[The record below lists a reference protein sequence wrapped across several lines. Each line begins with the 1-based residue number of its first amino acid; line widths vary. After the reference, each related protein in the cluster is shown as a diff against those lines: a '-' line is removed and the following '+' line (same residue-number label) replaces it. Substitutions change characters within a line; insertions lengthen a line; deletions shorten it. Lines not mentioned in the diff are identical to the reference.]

1 MKRVFILVVLMSA
14 AVLAVG
20 QTAAPAQKP
29 QSGAAPSQTAQPGQT
44 QQAPAAPAPA
54 PGIKAPPQAKT
65 QDEFKAF
72 QEAAAKTTAADTET
86 ASNDFA
92 AKFPNSELRTL
103 LYRKAMY
110 DYQNTNN
117 AEKAIE
123 MGRKMLAIDPD
134 NPEALVMVATFLS
147 EKTRDTD
154 LDRDERLAEATKDA
168 QRALQTVDTDLMLPA
183 TMPPEQVTAVKKQMK
198 GMAYGALG
206 TIAIAKK
213 DYPGAETALT
223 QATQLYPTDAL
234 SWLRL
239 AYALD
244 QEKKYQEAV
253 TPANN
258 CIQNSAD
265 QPQVNNLCKTE
276 RDRLT
281 KLTAAPAAPATTPSP
296 TAAPTNP
303 PKPTT
308 PPPGN

>member
-1 MKRVFILVVLMSA
+1 MKRVFILAVLMSA
-14 AVLAVG
+14 AALALA

-29 QSGAAPSQTAQPGQT
+29 QSGAQPAATPQA
-44 QQAPAAPAPA
+44 APAAPTPA
-54 PGIKAPPQAKT
+54 PGTKAPPQAKS

-72 QEAAAKTTAADTET
+72 QAAAAKTTAADSE
-86 ASNDFA
+86 AAANDFA
-92 AKFPNSELRTL
+92 AKFPDSDLRAL

-123 MGRKMLAIDPD
+123 MGRKMLALDPN
-134 NPEALVMVATFLS
+134 NPEALVMVATFLA

-168 QRALQTVDTDLMLPA
+168 QLALQTVDNDLMLPPN
-183 TMPPEQVTAVKKQMK
+183 MPPEQITAVKSQMK

-206 TIAIAKK
+206 TIGIAKK
-213 DYPGAETALT
+213 DWPGAETNLR
-223 QATQLYPTDAL
+223 QATQLYPTDPL

-244 QEKKYQEAV
+244 QEKKYAEAMA
-253 TPANN
+253 PANN

-276 RDRLT
+276 RDRLI
-281 KLTAAPAAPATTPSP
+281 KLTAPAPAAPA
-296 TAAPTNP
+296 AAPATA

-308 PPPGN
+308 PPPGQ